1 MWFEVKSF
9 YRILENMES
18 TDIIE
23 AYFSLDCFLLCAN
36 AWLCIGM
43 QVLEW
48 NGVLLTGKT
57 YEEVQGLVG
66 QPCNEAEVCVRL

>member
-1 MWFEVKSF
+1 MNLWHFNLDFFWKSGELLALKYIF
-9 YRILENMES
+9 FACQAHWNPP
-18 TDIIE
+18 
-23 AYFSLDCFLLCAN
+23 FLCA
-36 AWLCIGM
+36 GM

-48 NGVLLTGKT
+48 NGVLLMGKT

>member
-1 MWFEVKSF
+1 MNTIFV
-9 YRILENMES
+9 
-18 TDIIE
+18 TV
-23 AYFSLDCFLLCAN
+23 SLDGPVCKFCT
-36 AWLCIGM
+36 GM

>member
-1 MWFEVKSF
+1 MKTFVLDIGKK
-9 YRILENMES
+9 IES
-18 TDIIE
+18 TDTPLTLNL
-23 AYFSLDCFLLCAN
+23 FFFLFACSNLCLCA
-36 AWLCIGM
+36 GM

>member
-1 MWFEVKSF
+1 
-9 YRILENMES
+9 MES
-18 TDIIE
+18 LCV
-23 AYFSLDCFLLCAN
+23 YFVFVFCMLGKFRSNLLCA
-36 AWLCIGM
+36 GM

-48 NGVLLTGKT
+48 NGVLLMGKT

>member
-1 MWFEVKSF
+1 MQHCIW
-9 YRILENMES
+9 ENTGS
-18 TDIIE
+18 IFIV
-23 AYFSLDCFLLCAN
+23 LLGVQMY
-36 AWLCIGM
+36 IGM